1 MLLLLSKYNP
11 LYFQS
16 LAQRAASKVVV
27 KYEDLPAIVTMDEAI
42 LHDSFYSMGTDNNIT
57 RGDPSKVLHSKETDD
72 VIEGE
77 VRIGGQE
84 HFYLETNVVLV
95 RMTKNCFHTNFQ

>member
-1 MLLLLSKYNP
+1 M
-11 LYFQS
+11 
-16 LAQRAASKVVV
+16 AQRAASKVVV